1 MVRNRRNL
9 LFFILGYF
17 FPFYLPNSPKTQNS
31 QKMKKIPGDIII
43 LHKRTKNHDHMLH
56 CSWDM
61 VSHGC
66 NYFFILG
73 HFLLFYPP
81 NSPKN
86 QNFTKIKKTLADI
99 IIFYTTASKTKIMF
113 LRYGAWQMYP
123 KHQNFKK
130 MKKTLEISPFYTCV
144 PNIMIRWCTVP
155 EIWCPTHGRTD
166 GRTDG
171 RKKWL
176 VEVGAPPKIQ
186 NEYHADSRSY
196 SNKRYFTHLGHAI
209 WEQKVS
215 VAEVHI

>member
-1 MVRNRRNL
+1 MKFFVISEISGVFGDSGESTWPTRNHDHMLYCYWDMVRNRRNL

-43 LHKRTKNHDHMLH
+43 LYKRTKNHDHMLH

-113 LRYGAWQMYP
+113 LRYGAWQMYLL
-123 KHQNFKK
+123 FFI
-130 MKKTLEISPFYTCV
+130 LGYFLPF
-144 PNIMIRWCTVP
+144 
-155 EIWCPTHGRTD
+155 H
-166 GRTDG
+166 
-171 RKKWL
+171 
-176 VEVGAPPKIQ
+176 PP
-186 NEYHADSRSY
+186 
-196 SNKRYFTHLGHAI
+196 
-209 WEQKVS
+209 
-215 VAEVHI
+215 